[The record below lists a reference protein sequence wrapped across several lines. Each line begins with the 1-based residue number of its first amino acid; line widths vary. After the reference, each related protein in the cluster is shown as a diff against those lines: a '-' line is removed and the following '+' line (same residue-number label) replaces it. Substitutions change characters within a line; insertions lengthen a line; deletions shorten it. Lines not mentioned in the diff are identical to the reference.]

1 MLLGATIFITLP
13 TEYLHTNSFIHSFM
27 DISFAAIT
35 TVALTLFAVIDIL
48 GALPLIISFKQK
60 TDNLH
65 AGWATLS
72 AAALMLVFL
81 FVGEKLLGLFGI
93 DVASFAVA
101 GSIVIFIIA
110 LEMILGIDIFR
121 ADPNDKAGS
130 IVPIAFPIIAGS
142 GTLTTIISLKAVYSY
157 ENIVGGILINLVI
170 VFIALKS
177 TTFIENLLGKAG
189 LSLLRKFFGIVL
201 LAIAVKLF
209 KTNL

>member
-1 MLLGATIFITLP
+1 MEFNLTDT
-13 TEYLHTNSFIHSFM
+13 S
-27 DISFAAIT
+27 

-48 GALPLIISFKQK
+48 GATPMIISIKQK
-60 TDNLH
+60 TDQLH
-65 AGWATLS
+65 AGWATL
-72 AAALMLVFL
+72 AAALLMLVFL
-81 FVGEKLLGLFGI
+81 FIGEKLLGLFGI

-157 ENIVGGILINLVI
+157 ENIVAGILLNLLVI
-170 VFIALKS
+170 FVVLKS
-177 TTFIENLLGKAG
+177 TGLIERMLGKAG
-189 LSLLRKFFGIVL
+189 LTLLRKFFGIVL

-209 KTNL
+209 KTNF